1 MTSQNNV
8 DERESSHLIDS
19 DITTPLLNENESLI
33 DFSSYGRFATFRRS
47 KTAVI
52 CVTAVALFTDMVV
65 YGIVVPI
72 LPLIVH
78 ERLEM
83 DSKATG
89 FLFGCY
95 AIGLLFTTPIFA
107 IISDHYHTRKIPM
120 LIGMGSLGICT
131 LLFGVATAYWQLVL
145 ARIAQGAS
153 GGASWTISLA
163 MLADRFGSGPKLG
176 IVMGTVM
183 SFNTLG
189 FIAGPV
195 IGGFLYQYWGY
206 TSPFIFCTILS
217 FIGFLTVC
225 TVVEPNQLK
234 EWDREMS
241 IRNGESLEVEPE
253 IIDDNDN
260 NDSKHSILNLIRD
273 YDILTICLTVTI
285 AASVFAGIE
294 PTLPIHLRDRFYADA
309 SQIGLIYISVVLP
322 TVISPLVG
330 YLSYIIGQRIMVG
343 IGMIWVAVASPLIA
357 LPNKLVVQVI
367 PLIFFGAAYSIVIT
381 PTLPLL
387 AQKGGNSYG
396 QVYALWNMAYSI
408 GMFLGPVVAGVT
420 LEYYGFFGTMC
431 TFSLMSLCIAP
442 LSFLSSDHIRKIC
455 GGGRNDGY
463 NRIPLDDSMDE

>member
-1 MTSQNNV
+1 MTSQNGV
-8 DERESSHLIDS
+8 DEHESLHSMDS
-19 DITTPLLNENESLI
+19 EITTPLLNENETFLI

-72 LPLIVH
+72 LPLIVR

-83 DSKATG
+83 DSKAT
-89 FLFGCY
+89 

-107 IISDHYHTRKIPM
+107 ILSDHYRTRKIPM
-120 LIGMGSLGICT
+120 LIGMGGLGVCT
-131 LLFGVATAYWQLVL
+131 LLFGVANAYWQLVL

-189 FIAGPV
+189 FIAGP
-195 IGGFLYQYWGY
+195 I
-206 TSPFIFCTILS
+206 IA
-217 FIGFLTVC
+217 VC

-241 IRNGESLEVEPE
+241 IRNGESLEIEPE
-253 IIDDNDN
+253 IDDN
-260 NDSKHSILNLIRD
+260 NDSKHSILNLIKD
-273 YDILTICLTVTI
+273 YDIITICLTVTI

-322 TVISPLVG
+322 TVISPIVG
-330 YLSYIIGQRIMVG
+330 YLSYIIGQRTMVG
-343 IGMIWVAVASPLIA
+343 IGMIWLAVASPLIA
-357 LPNKLVVQVI
+357 LPNKLLVQVM
-367 PLIFFGAAYSIVIT
+367 PLIFFGAAYSIVMT

-387 AQKGGNSYG
+387 AQRGGNSYG

-408 GMFLGPVVAGVT
+408 GMFVGPVVAGVT

-442 LSFLSSDHIRKIC
+442 LSFLSFDNIRKIC

-463 NRIPLDDSMDE
+463 NRIPLDE